1 MVDRRNL
8 DECWLWRRG
17 HARRLQRHDA
27 VSEEAAEEHLET
39 RLIQLKIVIQ
49 FELILVKISVE
60 CLIQLATVC
69 FETALKAL

>member
-1 MVDRRNL
+1 M
-8 DECWLWRRG
+8 E
-17 HARRLQRHDA
+17 RHDFGT
-27 VSEEAAEEHLET
+27 EEAAEEHLET

-69 FETALKAL
+69 FEIALKAF